1 MTRWFSDP
9 TKRSWRISPV
19 STDAFDFHHAMPGY
33 APTPLVEI
41 SALAAELGVGRV
53 FVKDESFRLGLPAFK
68 VLGVSWAV
76 NRVLSEMA
84 GEPPAATLEAL
95 REITGKL
102 GPLTLVTATDGN
114 HGRALAWIASQ
125 VGLTARIVVPAG
137 LPRKV
142 TAAIEAEGAAVEEVA
157 GSYDDAVRHAASMT
171 GALLQDM
178 AWKGYETVP
187 GWIVEGYSTLARE
200 IDEQL
205 PVFPDL
211 VAVPTGVGSLLQ
223 AIVTHFRSGV
233 VAPSV
238 LAVEPVSAAC
248 VLDSICAGE
257 LRTVET
263 PGTVMAGLNCGTPSS
278 LAWRV
283 FRNGLDAAVAIPDEE
298 AMRAVDDLGRLGV
311 SAGPCGAASLA
322 GVREMLL
329 NKDRREAMGIVPDAV
344 VVLINTEGLA
354 SGSAG

>member
-1 MTRWFSDP
+1 
-9 TKRSWRISPV
+9 
-19 STDAFDFHHAMPGY
+19 
-33 APTPLVEI
+33 
-41 SALAAELGVGRV
+41 
-53 FVKDESFRLGLPAFK
+53 
-68 VLGVSWAV
+68 
-76 NRVLSEMA
+76 
-84 GEPPAATLEAL
+84 
-95 REITGKL
+95 
-102 GPLTLVTATDGN
+102 
-114 HGRALAWIASQ
+114 
-125 VGLTARIVVPAG
+125 
-137 LPRKV
+137 
-142 TAAIEAEGAAVEEVA
+142 
-157 GSYDDAVRHAASMT
+157 
-171 GALLQDM
+171 
-178 AWKGYETVP
+178 
-187 GWIVEGYSTLARE
+187 VEGYSTLARE

-344 VVLINTEGLA
+344 VLLINTEGLA